1 MRRILIRVS
10 GKVQGVG
17 YRARFVDM
25 AIHLRC
31 TGYVRNLPDGSVE
44 AVVEG
49 ELPNLE
55 NLLDYAYAREDP
67 FIQVRDLRAQWDEP
81 TGEFQGFRIKFDE
94 F

>member
-1 MRRILIRVS
+1 MKRMLICVS

-17 YRARFVDM
+17 YRARFADM

-49 ELPNLE
+49 ELLNLE
-55 NLLDYAYAREDP
+55 NLLDYAYARGDP
-67 FIQVRDLRAQWDEP
+67 FIQVRDLRAQWEEP
-81 TGEFQGFRIKFDE
+81 TGEFLEFRIIFTD